1 MLKKMI
7 LHTLLAAFVIGTLAI
22 TYQASAY
29 EPVSLAGFWAVS
41 AEYDD

>member
-22 TYQASAY
+22 TYRRLPMSR
-29 EPVSLAGFWAVS
+29 
-41 AEYDD
+41 